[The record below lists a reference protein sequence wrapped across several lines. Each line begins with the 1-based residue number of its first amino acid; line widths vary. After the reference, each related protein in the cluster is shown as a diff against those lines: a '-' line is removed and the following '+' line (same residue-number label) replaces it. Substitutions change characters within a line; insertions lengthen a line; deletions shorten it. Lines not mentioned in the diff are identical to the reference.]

1 MKTQKRKELSDII
14 SDIEY
19 SLADWLVEDGKNFDS
34 NVNKLTNIPWN
45 RFLNSIIQKSDEII
59 KFKTGS
65 SRFK

>member
-1 MKTQKRKELSDII
+1 MKTQKRKEFSDII

-19 SLADWLVEDGKNFDS
+19 YLEDWLVEDKKNFDS
-34 NVNKLTNIPWN
+34 NVNKLANIPWN

-65 SRFK
+65 SRLK